1 MGKEAFEK
9 KKMQNNPLYIMERQQ
24 NATQLVN
31 LLLIYITPFSFFLFF
46 YKNVAFPAQA
56 EYSYFSAD
64 LRLKIL
70 FYYS

>member
-1 MGKEAFEK
+1 
-9 KKMQNNPLYIMERQQ
+9 MERQQ

-31 LLLIYITPFSFFLFF
+31 LLLIYITPYFFFF
-46 YKNVAFPAQA
+46 FDKNVVFPAQA
-56 EYSYFSAD
+56 EYSYLSAD

>member
-1 MGKEAFEK
+1 MGKEAFE

-31 LLLIYITPFSFFLFF
+31 LLLIYITPYFFFF
-46 YKNVAFPAQA
+46 FFFDKNVVFPAQA
-56 EYSYFSAD
+56 EYSYLSAD

-70 FYYS
+70 FYHS